1 MSAAGNSSGLTPEE
15 VEEIERSFREYDTNK
30 NGSITPDEMKECLH
44 KAGVTALDKEVDYIL
59 KRMDKNHDGNVT
71 HAEYV
76 KFMSAVYRG
85 EHEKLKR
92 KAAQKK

>member
-59 KRMDKNHDGNVT
+59 KRMDKNH
-71 HAEYV
+71 
-76 KFMSAVYRG
+76 SACSDITWTFFSNSK
-85 EHEKLKR
+85 EPMNTAHF
-92 KAAQKK
+92 